1 MKRRPRAKR
10 AIKCGAPEYRKEG
23 PAKWEDVMNN
33 TEIKLE
39 RKLSVVN
46 VWALAFGS
54 IIGWSAFALPGTTF
68 LKNAGTLGTL
78 IGMLLAALVMIVIA
92 FNYNYMINKYPISGG
107 EFTYAQAAF
116 GKNHAYI
123 CSWFLGLSYIAIV
136 PLNATGLPFI
146 ARGILGDVFQF
157 GFSYQVAGYD
167 VYFGEIIL
175 AASALI
181 IFAVLGIRGVKFTGI
196 FQTLLTFMLIGGVAV
211 VGIAAVCSPKTGVS
225 NLLPLFSPDKTPI
238 AGILSVLAIAPY
250 AFVGFDTIPQSAEE
264 FKFSVGKTIAI
275 MIIAIVFG
283 GLCYA
288 GINLIAA
295 SIVPEGY
302 SGWYEYVMD
311 IDNLTGVKA
320 VPALNAAK
328 ELLGI
333 PGLVAIC
340 MAVLGALLSGVVGF
354 YMASSRLLYS
364 VAKENMLPKW
374 FGYIHP
380 KYRTPVNA
388 IIFVMVI
395 SLIAPF
401 FGRNTLVWIVD
412 MSSVG
417 AAIGYGY
424 TSAAAFKLAL
434 KERKKSIMIT
444 GALGSAFAVVCAVIL
459 LVPIK
464 GLDCSLGMESY
475 ICLAVWIIMGIIFY
489 VCMRMRR
496 EK

>member
-1 MKRRPRAKR
+1 
-10 AIKCGAPEYRKEG
+10 
-23 PAKWEDVMNN
+23 MNN
-33 TEIKLE
+33 TEIKLD
-39 RKLSVVN
+39 RKLSVIN

-54 IIGWSAFALPGTTF
+54 IIGWSAFALPGTSF

-78 IGMLLAALVMIVIA
+78 IGMSLAVVVMIIIS
-92 FNYNYMINKYPISGG
+92 FNYNYMVNKYPVSGG

-116 GKNHAYI
+116 GNNHAFI

-157 GFSYQVAGYD
+157 GFSYQIAGYD
-167 VYFGEIIL
+167 VYLGEIIL

-181 IFAVLGIRGVKFTGI
+181 IFSFLGTRGVRFTGV
-196 FQTLLTFMLIGGVAV
+196 FQSILTFMLVGGVAV
-211 VGIAAVCSPKTGVS
+211 VGIAALCSSKTS
-225 NLLPLFSPDKTPI
+225 IDNLMPLFSPDKTPL
-238 AGILSVLAIAPY
+238 AGILAVLAVAPY

-264 FKFSVGKTIAI
+264 FKFSVRKTIAI
-275 MIIAIVFG
+275 MIVAIIFG
-283 GLCYA
+283 GLCYV
-288 GINLIAA
+288 GINTIAA
-295 SIVPEGY
+295 SVVPNGY
-302 SGWYEYVMD
+302 SGWYEYVSD

-320 VPALNAAK
+320 VPALNAAQ

-333 PGLVAIC
+333 PGLVIIC

-364 VAKENMLPKW
+364 VSKENMLPKW
-374 FGYIHP
+374 FGYVHP
-380 KYRTPVNA
+380 KYKTPVNA
-388 IIFVMVI
+388 IIFVMSI

-434 KERKKSIMIT
+434 KEKNKGIMFTGIT
-444 GALGSAFAVVCAVIL
+444 GMIFAVICAVIL
-459 LVPIK
+459 LVPIE
-464 GLDCSLGMESY
+464 GLGCSLSKESY
-475 ICLAVWIIMGIIFY
+475 ICLVVWTVLGIVFKIIGNS
-489 VCMRMRR
+489 R
-496 EK
+496 

>member
-1 MKRRPRAKR
+1 MRLSFK
-10 AIKCGAPEYRKEG
+10 YF
-23 PAKWEDVMNN
+23 KWEDAMND
-33 TEIKLE
+33 TEIKLD
-39 RKLSVVN
+39 RKLSVIN

-54 IIGWSAFALPGTTF
+54 IIGWSAFALPGTSF

-78 IGMLLAALVMIVIA
+78 IGMFLAVIVMIIIS
-92 FNYNYMINKYPISGG
+92 FNYNYMVNKYPVSGG

-116 GKNHAYI
+116 GNNHAFI

-146 ARGILGDVFQF
+146 VRGIFGDVFQI

-167 VYFGEIIL
+167 VYLGEIIL

-181 IFAVLGIRGVKFTGI
+181 IFAILGIRGVKFTGV
-196 FQTLLTFMLIGGVAV
+196 FQSILTFILVGGVLV
-211 VGIAAVCSPKTGVS
+211 VGIAAICSPKTS
-225 NLLPLFSPDKTPI
+225 IDNLMPLFSPDKKPL
-238 AGILSVLAIAPY
+238 AGILAVFAVAPY

-264 FKFSVGKTIAI
+264 FEFSVRKTIAI
-275 MIIAIVFG
+275 MIIAIIFG
-283 GLCYA
+283 GLCYV
-288 GINLIAA
+288 GINTIAA
-295 SIVPEGY
+295 SIVPNEY
-302 SGWYEYVMD
+302 SGWYEYVSD

-333 PGLVAIC
+333 PGLVIIC

-364 VAKENMLPKW
+364 ISKEKMLPKW

-380 KYRTPVNA
+380 KYKTPVNA
-388 IIFVMVI
+388 IVFVLAI

-401 FGRNTLVWIVD
+401 FGRNILVWIVD

-424 TSAAAFKLAL
+424 TSAAAFKLAI
-434 KERKKSIMIT
+434 KEKDKSIMVT
-444 GALGSAFAVVCAVIL
+444 GALGIVFAVMCAVIL

-464 GLDCSLGMESY
+464 GLDCSLGKEAY
-475 ICLAVWIIMGIIFY
+475 ICLVVWAVSGF
-489 VCMRMRR
+489 VF
-496 EK
+496 KLSN

>member
-1 MKRRPRAKR
+1 MGEK
-10 AIKCGAPEYRKEG
+10 
-23 PAKWEDVMNN
+23 NN
-33 TEIKLE
+33 TEIKLD

-54 IIGWSAFALPGTTF
+54 IIGWSAFALPGTSF

-78 IGMLLAALVMIVIA
+78 IGMSIAVLVMIVIA
-92 FNYNYMINKYPISGG
+92 FNYNYMINKYPVSGG
-107 EFTYAQAAF
+107 EFTYAKSAF
-116 GKNHAYI
+116 GNNHAFI

-146 ARGILGDVFQF
+146 ARGILGDVFQV

-167 VYFGEIIL
+167 VFLGEIIL
-175 AASALI
+175 AALALI
-181 IFAVLGIRGVKFTGI
+181 IFAVLGIRGVKFTGV
-196 FQTLLTFMLIGGVAV
+196 FQSILTFMLVGGIAV
-211 VGIAAVCSPKTGVS
+211 VGVAAIFSPKTDVE
-225 NLLPLFSPDKTPI
+225 NLIPLFSPDKTPL
-238 AGILSVLAIAPY
+238 AGILAVLAVAPY

-264 FKFSVGKTIAI
+264 FKFSVRKTIFI

-283 GLCYA
+283 GLCYT
-288 GINLIAA
+288 GINTIAA
-295 SIVPEGY
+295 SVIPEGY
-302 SGWYEYVMD
+302 SGWYEYVSD
-311 IDNLTGVKA
+311 IDNLSGVKA

-364 VAKENMLPKW
+364 VAKEKMLPQW

-380 KYRTPVNA
+380 KFKTPVNA
-388 IIFVMVI
+388 IIFVMAI

-424 TSAAAFKLAL
+424 TSAAALKLAVR
-434 KERKKSIMIT
+434 ERNKGIMFT
-444 GALGSAFAVVCAVIL
+444 GIMGTIFAVLCAVIL
-459 LVPIK
+459 LVPIE
-464 GLDCSLGMESY
+464 GLNCSLSKESY
-475 ICLAVWIIMGIIFY
+475 ICLAIWTVLGIVFNIG
-489 VCMRMRR
+489 RKLRR